1 MIRTAKP
8 LSRPAKWLIFED
20 AHWNDPTSIEAL
32 NAVIENVQRARVLAV
47 ITYRPEFKLIYRRG
61 SLPEMAADLV
71 RNHVAVIAT
80 SLSTQAAIAVP
91 IQFLENNPRQS
102 SLWVRFMCPQTR
114 RNWLRLPIVRFHPGS
129 SCPQQPP

>member
-1 MIRTAKP
+1 VPSSSFLAAAAKQEFKAAIASLRSSSVAVGDLATQPASMKASAHAAMMRTAKP

-61 SLPEMAADLV
+61 TAPEAGHMYA
-71 RNHVAVIAT
+71 NGKG
-80 SLSTQAAIAVP
+80 VP
-91 IQFLENNPRQS
+91 QNYAEAMKLN
-102 SLWVRFMCPQTR
+102 
-114 RNWLRLPIVRFHPGS
+114 
-129 SCPQQPP
+129 